1 MGVAGTK
8 EIAGTPSCDANGVER
23 DRSTEPHCATAS
35 RLGWRCEGE
44 RILSGAMVAGVTA
57 GTRVASC
64 TEKIVDSE
72 DIEFGRR
79 VRRRGGAALD
89 WGAIQRICGGADG
102 FE

>member
-1 MGVAGTK
+1 
-8 EIAGTPSCDANGVER
+8 
-23 DRSTEPHCATAS
+23 
-35 RLGWRCEGE
+35 
-44 RILSGAMVAGVTA
+44 MVTGVTA

-79 VRRRGGAALD
+79 VRRRGGVALD

>member
-1 MGVAGTK
+1 MSNKLV
-8 EIAGTPSCDANGVER
+8 VL
-23 DRSTEPHCATAS
+23 
-35 RLGWRCEGE
+35 LGWWISRGGYQQ
-44 RILSGAMVAGVTA
+44 LVAQPAASHLGVTA

-79 VRRRGGAALD
+79 ARRRGGAALD